1 MKFKQLTITSYL
13 IETVVK
19 LKLMMA
25 VLEKEKS
32 ASWITIIFKRIIVD

>member
-1 MKFKQLTITSYL
+1 MKLKSPIISSYL

-25 VLEKEKS
+25 VLGKDVNNN
-32 ASWITIIFKRIIVD
+32 KRLMISS